1 MVVIQQ
7 YLGNMTREFYTELAE
22 LIKKHKMTLVTGT
35 HQGLE
40 SFANSFE
47 GRMFF
52 ITDGTKSIHL
62 QGGESMLYE
71 ASTTIKLEKNRYRG

>member
-1 MVVIQQ
+1 
-7 YLGNMTREFYTELAE
+7 MTREFYTELAE
-22 LIKKHKMTLVTGT
+22 LIKKHKMTMVTGQP
-35 HQGLE
+35 QGLE
-40 SFANSFE
+40 QFSKSFE

-71 ASTTIKLEKNRYRG
+71 ASTIIKLEKNRYRG